1 MFQYLFLIVGSWG
14 AYCSV
19 FCCCNFYIE
28 ITFLCYYSADYLY
41 FFEYLKIRLLLFS
54 DLNVEVRPTVN
65 IPLVCSVLYVVYWS
79 ELSSWRLVGHQPSMR
94 VVLPFLMWTYC
105 VVGSCTSG
113 ATSTSASELFVACS
127 QFTGVGWSHSSMLC
141 WILSCSALSYFEISR
156 CPFFEY
162 CGVSPGGG
170 GGMGLATV
178 ECFAAS
184 LLHEEW
190 TVTCSISSDIPR
202 KGVHRVKDLFLPLVL
217 RELFW
222 LFVIWPFHAKL
233 LLYVLQ
239 CLNFIRA
246 TWLL

>member
-1 MFQYLFLIVGSWG
+1 MLKRRCRPRLWFADLSLWRIVWFEIHFLSIGEPKWIPVLGSTHIVSVWKLIFWFITIFQHMHAFVHTLLKFCLSVCFSIFLIVGSWG

-41 FFEYLKIRLLLFS
+41 FFEYLMIRLLLFS

-127 QFTGVGWSHSSMLC
+127 QFTGVGWSHSSM
-141 WILSCSALSYFEISR
+141 
-156 CPFFEY
+156 
-162 CGVSPGGG
+162 
-170 GGMGLATV
+170 
-178 ECFAAS
+178 
-184 LLHEEW
+184 
-190 TVTCSISSDIPR
+190 
-202 KGVHRVKDLFLPLVL
+202 
-217 RELFW
+217 
-222 LFVIWPFHAKL
+222 
-233 LLYVLQ
+233 
-239 CLNFIRA
+239 
-246 TWLL
+246 

>member
-1 MFQYLFLIVGSWG
+1 MLKRRCRPRLWFADLSLWRIVWFEIHFLSIGEPKWIPVLGSTHIVSVWKLIFLIHHNISSYACLCAYIVEVLFVRMFQYLFLIVGSWG

-28 ITFLCYYSADYLY
+28 ITFLCYYSADCLY

-127 QFTGVGWSHSSMLC
+127 QFTGVGWSHSSM
-141 WILSCSALSYFEISR
+141 
-156 CPFFEY
+156 
-162 CGVSPGGG
+162 
-170 GGMGLATV
+170 
-178 ECFAAS
+178 
-184 LLHEEW
+184 
-190 TVTCSISSDIPR
+190 
-202 KGVHRVKDLFLPLVL
+202 
-217 RELFW
+217 
-222 LFVIWPFHAKL
+222 
-233 LLYVLQ
+233 
-239 CLNFIRA
+239 
-246 TWLL
+246 